1 MDLVLA
7 RVEVDVEGGRRWV
20 DVGVVDFR
28 EREAVL
34 SWWGGGGVEKEDCE
48 MWLLRVEAGW
58 RWRILGR
65 RGQ

>member
-7 RVEVDVEGGRRWV
+7 RVDVDGGRRWV

-28 EREAVL
+28 EREAVV

-48 MWLLRVEAGW
+48 MWLLRV
-58 RWRILGR
+58 GR
-65 RGQ
+65 GLEVEETG